1 MTLGETAKYVRS
13 KNAGPFWMTIDIF
26 CDTEED
32 YRKIK
37 ESPALSKEAV
47 AAVFHTGPQKIK
59 RFEVDNLKVVKISL
73 PRPYPQGAKNE
84 RDMHSGQQY
93 VQLLDIEI

>member
-1 MTLGETAKYVRS
+1 MTLGELAKYVRS

-32 YRKIK
+32 YRMIK
-37 ESPALSKEAV
+37 ESPALSNEAV
-47 AAVFHTGPQKIK
+47 GALYRTDPKKIK
-59 RFEVDNLKVVKISL
+59 RFEVDNLNVIKISM
-73 PRPYPQGAKNE
+73 PRPYPQGARNE

-93 VQLLDIEI
+93 VQLLNIEL